1 MFKIVKPQTDM
12 VPNSGPTVASRTCMI
27 VGSVTEKAAKTLS
40 ERLKKYAHKNSLKTN
55 SIIQI
60 AQIYVKEYGE
70 IEEIAEYESP
80 DEIQFDDETYMGD
93 AYPVFGWAC
102 CLADISVDTDTYEV
116 HIDRLIHAVDVGK
129 AINPIIVKGQI
140 EGGTLQAL
148 GWALWE
154 NVIYKNG
161 RVQNCRMSN
170 SIIPTSM
177 EAPTMET
184 IIIEEPYL
192 YGPNGAKGVGEIPMD
207 GPAVA
212 IANAIDMALIDK
224 WNKKKP
230 DQLPL
235 LPEIIK
241 QLIDEDEQIV
251 LRDKDKLTEPKINT
265 WFKSIRIFFM
275 RLFIFTIIILLLGA
289 IVYLLSKFNPNRYR
303 IQQKSSILYFER
315 GREWPP
321 IGFVYYYPD
330 VEHLKKAYAPVSV
343 PPNFMLEGLEIFNS
357 REDLDHA
364 LFNYLS
370 SWIRKL
376 LALEDMDSLRQA
388 SYYINRSDHL
398 VLLSSNQQNEI
409 RILKAELAYKK
420 GLNMS
425 KDVIKPLN
433 DAIKQ
438 FELSIKLDAKNIA
451 SAKEWIAKIHDRIN
465 NYKKSIE
472 KNEPIELKK
481 EDDLILKE
489 KPDID
494 MIPNKLTPMN
504 EQKEE
509 WKL

>member
-1 MFKIVKPQTDM
+1 MDIIIDIDGGAYSTLSSVVLSRAVLHASGPYNCPHIRIKGYAFATNTPPHGAFRGFGAPQITFAYERQIHKAAQILNLDPFKIREMNMYKLNDITATGQVLRYSVASEKVLQAVQEKIKNTPINHKNTDSTLYGRGLAFYFHGSGFTGSLEARLKGKVAIAFTKDNIFEIRSASTDIGQGAFTILTQIAASTLGVNTNMFKIVKPQTDM

-241 QLIDEDEQIV
+241 QLIDEDEQ
-251 LRDKDKLTEPKINT
+251 KI
-265 WFKSIRIFFM
+265 
-275 RLFIFTIIILLLGA
+275 
-289 IVYLLSKFNPNRYR
+289 
-303 IQQKSSILYFER
+303 
-315 GREWPP
+315 
-321 IGFVYYYPD
+321 
-330 VEHLKKAYAPVSV
+330 
-343 PPNFMLEGLEIFNS
+343 
-357 REDLDHA
+357 
-364 LFNYLS
+364 
-370 SWIRKL
+370 
-376 LALEDMDSLRQA
+376 
-388 SYYINRSDHL
+388 
-398 VLLSSNQQNEI
+398 
-409 RILKAELAYKK
+409 
-420 GLNMS
+420 
-425 KDVIKPLN
+425 
-433 DAIKQ
+433 
-438 FELSIKLDAKNIA
+438 
-451 SAKEWIAKIHDRIN
+451 
-465 NYKKSIE
+465 
-472 KNEPIELKK
+472 
-481 EDDLILKE
+481 
-489 KPDID
+489 
-494 MIPNKLTPMN
+494 
-504 EQKEE
+504 
-509 WKL
+509 